1 MRFEWDEG
9 KNRRNLAK
17 HHISFETAQLVFEDR
32 RVHVQEDR
40 VVAGEERWQAL
51 GLIGGIVVVLVVHTY
66 REEDGEEVI
75 RIISARKAAAPERRA
90 YDAGNE
96 SPS

>member
-17 HHISFETAQLVFEDR
+17 HHLSFETAQLVFEDPR
-32 RVHVQEDR
+32 IHVQEDR

-51 GLIGGIVVVLVVHTY
+51 GLIGGMVVVLVVHTY
-66 REEDGEEVI
+66 REEDGEEMI

-90 YDAGNE
+90 YDEGNQI
-96 SPS
+96 SS